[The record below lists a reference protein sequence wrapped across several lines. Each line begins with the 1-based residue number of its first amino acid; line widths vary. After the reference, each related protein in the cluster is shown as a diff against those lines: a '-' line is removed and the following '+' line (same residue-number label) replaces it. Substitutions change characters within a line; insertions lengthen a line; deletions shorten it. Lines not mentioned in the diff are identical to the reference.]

1 MTKQVT
7 SNRSAVFCEARPS
20 NGPPFLPAAPPG
32 SAQERLGAS
41 ESPSHLLRDLDL
53 LSPMSVSEEGQ
64 GHRSPY
70 LRGCNALARRVEEEL
85 PQQVQGLGRGVWQ
98 HLS

>member
-1 MTKQVT
+1 MGH
-7 SNRSAVFCEARPS
+7 PS
-20 NGPPFLPAAPPG
+20 CLLEPP
-32 SAQERLGAS
+32 SQ
-41 ESPSHLLRDLDL
+41 LLRDRDL
-53 LSPMSVSEEGQ
+53 LSPMSVSEEDQ